1 MSPECQDSGS
11 IGKIQLVRASPSTRS
26 AGHIAFS
33 FFLLFLVLFSV
44 SRVERL
50 QKNEFQLFE
59 FPAGKKSHYCLTLKS
74 SSTFY
79 PSLKQPTRYLAT
91 YQ

>member
-1 MSPECQDSGS
+1 MSPECQENGS
-11 IGKIQLVRASPSTRS
+11 IGKIQLVRASPSSGALGTLPS
-26 AGHIAFS
+26 L
-33 FFLLFLVLFSV
+33 FLLFLVLFSV

-50 QKNEFQLFE
+50 QKNKFQLFE
-59 FPAGKKSHYCLTLKS
+59 FPTGKKSHYCFTLES

-79 PSLKQPTRYLAT
+79 PRLKCPARYLAT